1 MHISQRISNI
11 IALSHD
17 PLTRWTTFQSIV
29 EETGEMEGIQRA
41 LLFELSALS
50 QICEEYIRSCNYHAV
65 TQQQGYLHA

>member
-11 IALSHD
+11 ITLSHD

-29 EETGEMEGIQRA
+29 EETGEMEGIQRS

-50 QICEEYIRSCNYHAV
+50 QIREEYIRSCNYHAV